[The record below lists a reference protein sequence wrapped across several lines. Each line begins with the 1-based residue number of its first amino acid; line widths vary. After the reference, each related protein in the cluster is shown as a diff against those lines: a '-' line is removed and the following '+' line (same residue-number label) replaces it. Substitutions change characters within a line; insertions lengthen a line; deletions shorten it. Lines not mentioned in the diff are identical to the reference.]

1 MSVVPWNQLD
11 PAESPYVKLFGLV
24 GIPFAAGI
32 INFVV
37 LTAAASSCNSG
48 IFANSRTLFGLAGRK
63 QGPPFLHKTNKHGVP
78 YYAILLTC
86 GLLSIAII
94 LNAVFK
100 DATKVFVQ
108 ITTFSTVLNIMI
120 WTCIMIAYLGFVKR
134 NPELHNDSKFKM
146 PGGKYMAYAILVF
159 FAFIFIVLLIN
170 STTRFAV
177 LFAPVWAIV
186 LVIMYQKYRK
196 ESEKATIAMEDE
208 KRFRKRI
215 RR

>member
-1 MSVVPWNQLD
+1 MYYDCV
-11 PAESPYVKLFGLV
+11 
-24 GIPFAAGI
+24 
-32 INFVV
+32 
-37 LTAAASSCNSG
+37 
-48 IFANSRTLFGLAGRK
+48 SRFREG
-63 QGPPFLHKTNKHGVP
+63 
-78 YYAILLTC
+78 
-86 GLLSIAII
+86 
-94 LNAVFK
+94 
-100 DATKVFVQ
+100 
-108 ITTFSTVLNIMI
+108 
-120 WTCIMIAYLGFVKR
+120 

-208 KRFRKRI
+208 KDLERELEDK
-215 RR
+215 

>member
-1 MSVVPWNQLD
+1 MVFHSR
-11 PAESPYVKLFGLV
+11 
-24 GIPFAAGI
+24 GI

-37 LTAAASSCNSG
+37 LTANASSCNSG

-170 STTRFAV
+170 STTRFLYYSR
-177 LFAPVWAIV
+177 LFGPSYLSSCIKS
-186 LVIMYQKYRK
+186 I
-196 ESEKATIAMEDE
+196 EKNLK
-208 KRFRKRI
+208 KRQSLWKMKKI
-215 RR
+215 